1 MPIIQLP
8 KTINDSMSDIKIRV
22 EIFIIASL
30 LDLLVLIHSIIKS
43 VLRELIIK
51 EVQYYLLTQKGR

>member
-30 LDLLVLIHSIIKS
+30 LDLLVLIHSSIKS

-51 EVQYYLLTQKGR
+51 EVQ